1 MKHFSLAQ
9 LEAFDAICRL
19 GTFHAAA
26 AALNVTQPTVTLR
39 IRELES
45 ALKTKLFVRRGRTAT
60 LSAEGEVISQYV
72 AQGLLLLDEMEQQLR
87 TGNPLEGSLR
97 LGTNDMVAITCLP
110 DIIQALKA
118 AYPRLRV
125 ELKVATS
132 MALADMLNTDKL
144 DIAILADPQVKSHI
158 KVAPLGLAEVAW
170 VGSGMGRNHATV
182 LRPKDLQSVYVLTV
196 PPPSTLNT
204 IIQQWCSS
212 QHTPAPALSTCN
224 SIAIISRLVVAGVAM
239 SVLPVCILSRE
250 IAAGSVVRYRH
261 RRPMPPLQVCA
272 AYRST
277 LKQATAASLI
287 KVASDV
293 MARSGLFQML
303 PA

>member
-1 MKHFSLAQ
+1 MKRFSLAQ

-45 ALKTKLFVRRGRTAT
+45 ALKTQLFVRRGRAAT
-60 LSAEGEVISQYV
+60 LSAEGTVISQYV
-72 AQGLLLLDEMEQQLR
+72 AQGLLLLEEMEQQLR

-97 LGTNDMVAITCLP
+97 LGTNDMIAITCLP

-132 MALADMLNTDKL
+132 VLLAEMLNTDKL
-144 DIAILADPQVKSHI
+144 DIAILADPQVKPQI

-170 VGSGMGRNHATV
+170 VGGGVGRSQTTM
-182 LRPKDLQSVYVLTV
+182 LRPKDLKGVYVLTV

-204 IIQQWCSS
+204 IIKDWCSS
-212 QHTPAPALSTCN
+212 QHTPAPALSTCT
-224 SIAIISRLVVAGVAM
+224 SIAIIARLVVAGVAM
-239 SVLPVCILSRE
+239 SVLPVCVLSRE
-250 IAAGSVVRYRH
+250 IAAGSVTRYRT
-261 RRPMPPLQVCA
+261 RRPMPPLQVCV

-277 LKQATAASLI
+277 IKQTTAASLI
-287 KVASDV
+287 KVTSDA

-303 PA
+303 AA